1 MQLKNLLPMLIFA
14 AIIAGCERGP
24 VALRLANP
32 EWPIDR
38 DVADSLTTLFG
49 SESNIEFNLT
59 EDRMSEE
66 AAIDAL
72 IGGSIDVALVSNNM
86 PYRDG
91 ITTVI
96 PLYPTVLHI
105 GQTGEKEFTDL
116 ADLIR
121 GSLVF
126 AGLEGS
132 ASRVMFEQ
140 SIQRLNIA
148 PDEFSFIEGRGQRPD
163 VFVVFVPI
171 QPSESRRFT
180 DISLISM
187 GSPDSIGKGS
197 VVDAATLLNPY
208 LRPFII
214 PTGTYGDSTPE
225 PVLTLAVDKMLVA
238 RRGLASSVVYDL
250 VNELVRLR
258 PALSAQKPGLFQ
270 NLSGDFDASRST
282 FVLHP
287 GAQAYLQRAAPSLY
301 ERYSG
306 VAEVGVTVIFMLF
319 SAGYGSL
326 RIFRMRRKNRIDTF
340 YSQTIKLRSSVT
352 DDTSDDERRDI
363 IAKVRKLQNTA
374 FELLV
379 DEKLSADESFRIFIT
394 LSNDVLAELGEHS
407 PQ

>member
-1 MQLKNLLPMLIFA
+1 MRFRKVVPIIILSAL
-14 AIIAGCERGP
+14 IAGCERGP
-24 VALRLANP
+24 AELRLANP

-49 SESNIEFNLT
+49 NESKIQFNLT

-72 IGGSIDVALVSNNM
+72 IAGTIDVALVSNNM

-91 ITTVI
+91 ITTVM

-105 GQTGEKEFTDL
+105 GQTGQKEFTDL

-140 SIQRLNIA
+140 SIQRLNIT

-187 GSPDSIGKGS
+187 GEPDSVGKGS

-238 RRGLASSVVYDL
+238 RRGLENSVVYDL

-306 VAEVGVTVIFMLF
+306 IAEVGVTVIFMLF
-319 SAGYGSL
+319 SAGYGGL
-326 RIFRMRRKNRIDTF
+326 RLFRMRRKNRIDTF

-352 DDTSDDERRDI
+352 GDTSDSERRDVA
-363 IAKVRKLQNTA
+363 AKVRDLQNTA

-379 DEKLSADESFRIFIT
+379 DEKLAADESFRIFIT
-394 LSNDVLAELGEHS
+394 LSNDVLEQLGDVS
-407 PQ
+407 

>member
-1 MQLKNLLPMLIFA
+1 MQLKIVGPIIMLSVM
-14 AIIAGCERGP
+14 IAGCERGQ
-24 VALRLANP
+24 VDLRLANP
-32 EWPIDR
+32 EWSIDR
-38 DVADSLTTLFG
+38 DVADSMTTLFG
-49 SESNIEFNLT
+49 SESNIKFDLT

-72 IGGSIDVALVSNNM
+72 IAGTIDVALVSNNM
-86 PYRDG
+86 PYSDG
-91 ITTVI
+91 VTTVI

-105 GQTGEKEFTDL
+105 GQTGEKDATDL
-116 ADLIR
+116 EDLIR

-132 ASRVMFEQ
+132 ASRKMFEQ

-148 PDEFSFIEGRGQRPD
+148 PDEFSFSDVGRAQRPD
-163 VFVVFVPI
+163 VFVVFLPI
-171 QPSESRRFT
+171 QPSESRRFRNV
-180 DISLISM
+180 SLISM

-238 RRGLASSVVYDL
+238 RRGLESSVVYDL

-306 VAEVGVTVIFMLF
+306 IAEVGVTVIFMLF
-319 SAGYGSL
+319 SAGYGGVRL
-326 RIFRMRRKNRIDTF
+326 FRMRRKNRIDTF

-352 DDTSDDERRDI
+352 GETSTDERHDVV
-363 IAKVRKLQNTA
+363 AKVRDLQNTA

-379 DEKLSADESFRIFIT
+379 DEKLAADESFRIFIT
-394 LSNDVLAELGEHS
+394 LSNDVMAELGEQS
-407 PQ
+407 

>member
-1 MQLKNLLPMLIFA
+1 MRPGFVVP
-14 AIIAGCERGP
+14 IIALSAMFTGCGGGSVE
-24 VALRLANP
+24 LTLANP

-38 DVADSLTTLFG
+38 GVADSLTTLFG
-49 SESNIEFNLT
+49 KESNIELQPT
-59 EDRMSEE
+59 EERLSEE
-66 AAIDAL
+66 EAMDAL
-72 IGGSIDVALVSNNM
+72 IAGTVDIALISNNM

-91 ITTVI
+91 VTTVI

-105 GQTGEKEFTDL
+105 GQTGEKEANDL
-116 ADLIR
+116 EDLIR

-132 ASRVMFEQ
+132 ASRKMFEQ
-140 SIQRLNIA
+140 SIRRLNIA
-148 PDEFSFIEGRGQRPD
+148 PDEFTFSDVNRMQRPD
-163 VFVVFVPI
+163 VFVVFLPI

-187 GSPDSIGKGS
+187 GPPDSIGKGS

-214 PTGTYGDSTPE
+214 PTGTYGDSTAE

-238 RRGLASSVVYDL
+238 RRGLESSVVYDL

-287 GAQAYLQRAAPSLY
+287 GSLAYLQRAAPSLY

-306 VAEVGVTVIFMLF
+306 IAEVGVTILIALV
-319 SAGYGSL
+319 SAIYGGIKL
-326 RIFRMRRKNRIDTF
+326 YHVRRKNRIDKF

-352 DDTSDDERRDI
+352 GETSADERRDI
-363 IAKVRKLQNTA
+363 VAKVRELQNTA
-374 FELLV
+374 FDLLV
-379 DEKLSADESFRIFIT
+379 HEKLAADESFRIFIT
-394 LSNDVLAELGEHS
+394 LSNDVLADLGEH
-407 PQ
+407 P

>member
-1 MQLKNLLPMLIFA
+1 MRFKIVVPIFILSA
-14 AIIAGCERGP
+14 MIAGCARGP
-24 VALRLANP
+24 VELRLANP
-32 EWPIDR
+32 DWPIDR
-38 DVADSLTTLFG
+38 DVADSLTTLFA
-49 SESNIEFNLT
+49 SESNIEFDLT

-66 AAIDAL
+66 AAIEAL
-72 IGGSIDVALVSNNM
+72 IAGTIDVALISNNM

-105 GQTGEKEFTDL
+105 GQTGEKEFTDM

-132 ASRVMFEQ
+132 ASRMMFEQ
-140 SIQRLNIA
+140 SIQRLDIA

-180 DISLISM
+180 NISLIGM

-238 RRGLASSVVYDL
+238 RHGLESSVVYDL

-306 VAEVGVTVIFMLF
+306 IAEVGVTVLFMLF
-319 SAGYGSL
+319 SAGYGGVRL
-326 RIFRMRRKNRIDTF
+326 FRMRRKNRIDTF

-352 DDTSDDERRDI
+352 GDTSNDERRNI
-363 IAKVRKLQNTA
+363 VARVRDLQNTA
-374 FELLV
+374 FEMLV
-379 DEKLSADESFRIFIT
+379 DEKLAADESFRIFIT
-394 LSNDVLAELGEHS
+394 LSNDVMTELSEHS
-407 PQ
+407 

>member
-238 RRGLASSVVYDL
+238 RRGLESSVVYDL